1 MLWTEPPKENTVLK
15 FLRKTS
21 LYILA
26 IPVLFTFLGAAS
38 NQVVLIANHD
48 TFPVLVND
56 KKLAD
61 MTEKDEPKEASLL
74 KPNPAEE
81 TSGTVYLD
89 NVHCNMTN
97 KTHLNALADI
107 FDMKDAIYSVGDFLL
122 MLGEWL
128 SAFAPFVFVFDTTR
142 KLRKYEKA

>member
-1 MLWTEPPKENTVLK
+1 MFN

-26 IPVLFTFLGAAS
+26 VPVLFTLLGAAS

-48 TFPVLVND
+48 TFPVMVND
-56 KKLAD
+56 KKLAE
-61 MTEKDEPKEASLL
+61 MTGPREQKAINFNKPQPAFEIEDAVMLDE
-74 KPNPAEE
+74 
-81 TSGTVYLD
+81 
-89 NVHCNMTN
+89 VHCAMTS

-107 FDMKDAIYSVGDFLL
+107 FDRKDAIYSIGDFML

-128 SAFAPFVFVFDTTR
+128 GSFTFAIFVFDVVR
-142 KLRKYEKA
+142 KLRKHEAV